1 MVKTIEQ
8 EHISGS
14 MYREVHRDVAKLRN
28 EQLLDCYRWV
38 VHYTLA
44 RSIKLFITD
53 IGSNNGRIFIWSDR
67 CTFLLW
73 WKVFDNSDPVFLHSH
88 LQDCFPPVH
97 SQDWLG
103 KPVLPRSWTMI
114 SKCSFQDLRIL
125 RNTVY
130 RNSDSVEIGA
140 QNTLPN
146 QKTAGHSI
154 KLTWWQNPDLH
165 SHTIDCNEDIAAITL
180 ADKSLHIIYMY
191 VNGTEWKSSQVKE
204 MLKKPCKPA

>member
-97 SQDWLG
+97 SQDWMG
-103 KPVLPRSWTMI
+103 IPILPRSWPMI
-114 SKCSFQDLRIL
+114 SECSFQDLRIL

-130 RNSDSVEIGA
+130 RNREIQQWSSWNWSTKYITQSENSRSFNEITMMTKSWFASSHNWLQWSWAVSFLKQG
-140 QNTLPN
+140 Q
-146 QKTAGHSI
+146 G
-154 KLTWWQNPDLH
+154 WWWWWCH
-165 SHTIDCNEDIAAITL
+165 CGYHR
-180 ADKSLHIIYMY
+180 Y
-191 VNGTEWKSSQVKE
+191 
-204 MLKKPCKPA
+204 